1 MEGNFLEYIREINLF
16 MQHYCANAQ
25 TRRSIIDH
33 FDVSVH
39 LYEIYAPGQRV
50 FGWANMGKLIS
61 EDGIMFRVEN
71 RRTGLILYPV
81 FRSEMAKDMLKHW
94 QWPMPRKWSVFAPPK
109 NVPYEPM
116 APINKEYLHLLAYA
130 RLFVSLQ
137 NRLLEPLPYAFWE
150 TFNQIQSFPLEIFDG
165 KSIATINRVIRQYL
179 VMNTTFMNCSNLQ
192 EFITYLR
199 NRYTLLDFVDSDF
212 SLLRALLAKEDPGM
226 PCFF

>member
-81 FRSEMAKDMLKHW
+81 FRSEMAKDMLLDAIETILTEKQKKYVKMHYFMDK
-94 QWPMPRKWSVFAPPK
+94 PM
-109 NVPYEPM
+109 
-116 APINKEYLHLLAYA
+116 KEIAKELGVNPSTVT
-130 RLFVSLQ
+130 R
-137 NRLLEPLPYAFWE
+137 
-150 TFNQIQSFPLEIFDG
+150 TIQSAKKRL
-165 KSIATINRVIRQYL
+165 SIL
-179 VMNTTFMNCSNLQ
+179 S
-192 EFITYLR
+192 
-199 NRYTLLDFVDSDF
+199 
-212 SLLRALLAKEDPGM
+212 
-226 PCFF
+226 FFLK